1 MRVGWVTGCTAVPPE
16 QQLTSSTPSGCQDT
30 KKHGDRRKHIWVEC
44 CCWPQGC
51 MSVAVLLP
59 HQPGSAQHQLQ
70 LSHPQHLLVQ
80 HVPLY
85 QQARL
90 DLYQRL
96 MTSRAQNNAG
106 LVRPTMP
113 VTDNSW
119 MPVQGG
125 GVSQGTRRSQQRK
138 LLLHAFRPEHIH
150 YSCHNCSPIC
160 AAACGPQPPAP
171 PSLCQSHVTI

>member
-1 MRVGWVTGCTAVPPE
+1 MTDVSIFGLNAAAG
-16 QQLTSSTPSGCQDT
+16 
-30 KKHGDRRKHIWVEC
+30 RK
-44 CCWPQGC
+44 
-51 MSVAVLLP
+51 VACRWLCFCLINL
-59 HQPGSAQHQLQ
+59 ALRLQ

-171 PSLCQSHVTI
+171 SLCQSHVTI